1 MTTRARALQWIL
13 VAVAASTV
21 ACDSSMSATGPSARS
36 SSGAV
41 ITGRVNVT
49 GNAGLTAP
57 ALFPLAM
64 VVAAPLANNSAG
76 TVTVTLVGT
85 GASTTIDGSGSFTL
99 TDVPPG
105 TVQLRFQGRGTD
117 ALLTISGIEEDDN
130 LQIAVTLN
138 GNSARL
144 DSRHKTSK
152 GRGVE
157 VNGRIDAIDRGTR
170 MLRVNGQ
177 TVLVQQAT
185 FIRHGNRT
193 LGFGDLRVGDR
204 IQVKGTRDGTSFF
217 ASEIK
222 VEPDDD

>member
-1 MTTRARALQWIL
+1 MTTRARALQWIF
-13 VAVAASTV
+13 VAVVAASTV
-21 ACDSSMSATGPSARS
+21 ACDSSMTATGPSGGS

-57 ALFPLAM
+57 AQFPLAM
-64 VVAAPLANNSAG
+64 VVAAPLANNNAG
-76 TVTVTLVGT
+76 TVTVTLLGT

-105 TVQLRFQGRGTD
+105 TVQLRFQGRGSD

-144 DSRHKTSK
+144 DSRRLGLARKE
-152 GRGVE
+152 GR
-157 VNGRIDAIDRGTR
+157 VNGRRFR
-170 MLRVNGQ
+170 LRRR
-177 TVLVQQAT
+177 L
-185 FIRHGNRT
+185 
-193 LGFGDLRVGDR
+193 
-204 IQVKGTRDGTSFF
+204 
-217 ASEIK
+217 
-222 VEPDDD
+222 